1 MELIALLK
9 EEAFDIDVEKLDE
22 SRFLVKIWQDENK
35 TSSRDY
41 EVNLHEPQPNLYSMI
56 HGQNSYEVRL
66 VDKGEGKMDI
76 QFYNE
81 AYAINMT
88 DPVQQLLEQATGAG
102 AKGEAA
108 LESAMPGKV
117 QRILVEVGDEV
128 EADQG
133 LVVLVAMKMENE
145 LTSPKAGVVK
155 EILVKE
161 GDNVDGGAPLIVVG

>member
-1 MELIALLK
+1 MELIALLQD
-9 EEAFDIDVEKLDE
+9 EAFDLDVEKLDE
-22 SRFLVKIWQDENK
+22 SRFLVKIWQDEEK

-41 EVNLHEPQPNLYSMI
+41 EINLHEPQPNLYSIM
-56 HGQNSYEVRL
+56 HGHNSYEVRL

-81 AYAINMT
+81 AYAIHMT
-88 DPVQQLLEQATGAG
+88 DPVQRLLEQATGA
-102 AKGEAA
+102 AASGEAA

-117 QRILVEVGDEV
+117 QRVLVKEGDEV

-145 LTSPKAGVVK
+145 LTAPKAGVVK
-155 EILVKE
+155 QILVNE
-161 GDNVDGGAPLIVVG
+161 GDNVDGGAPLVIIG